1 MNFPEDYNAASLFK
15 VHPFEYDEIAMN
27 HAAMMDDEVAREM
40 VSQFLHGLMSMLRT
54 KKSGLTDEHGA
65 LYAYYT
71 TNLFHHLFARVYSNA
86 EQDLENRDALQR
98 MFDNS

>member
-1 MNFPEDYNAASLFK
+1 MNFPGDYNSASLFK

-27 HAAMMDDEVAREM
+27 HAATIGDEEARAK

-54 KKSGLTDEHGA
+54 QEAGLTDGHGA

-71 TNLFHHLFARVYSNA
+71 TNLFHHLFKRVYSNT
-86 EQDLENRDALQR
+86 EQDMENRDALQR